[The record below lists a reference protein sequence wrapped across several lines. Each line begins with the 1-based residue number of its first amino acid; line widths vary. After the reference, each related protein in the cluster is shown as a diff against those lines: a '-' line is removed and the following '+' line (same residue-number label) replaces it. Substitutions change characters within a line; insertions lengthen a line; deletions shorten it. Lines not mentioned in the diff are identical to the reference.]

1 MEQKIMESKTL
12 SLVILAGGMGSRY
25 KGQKQIDP
33 IGPSK
38 ETLMEY
44 SIYDAFSCGIKHYVF
59 IINEQFD
66 ADTKKYFQTIIEKK
80 GGSVEFVLQTTYTS
94 VPRGI
99 YDKIEKRE
107 KPWGTGHALMI
118 TKNHLNNPFIVIN
131 ADDFYGRKAYEKAN
145 ELVQAEQITAIT
157 YGMVAYKLANTI
169 SENGSVSRG
178 ICTVQN
184 GLLEN
189 VVERTN
195 IYANENGEIVF
206 EENEHVESLD
216 EDVAVSMNFFVLH
229 PSIFRNLEDKFA
241 DFLKENAS
249 HLKAEFFLPKVINDM
264 IKEDQLEV
272 IVQNSDEN
280 WFGMTYPEDR
290 VVVVNSI
297 QQLVKDQKYPNSL
310 WT

>member
-1 MEQKIMESKTL
+1 MESKTL

-59 IINEQFD
+59 IVNEQFD
-66 ADTKKYFQTIIEKK
+66 VETKKYFQNIIEKK

-99 YDKIEKRE
+99 YDTIEKRQ
-107 KPWGTGHALMI
+107 KPWGTGHALLI
-118 TKNHLNNPFIVIN
+118 TKNHLNNPFVVIN
-131 ADDFYGRKAYEKAN
+131 ADDFYGRKAFEKAN
-145 ELVQAEQITAIT
+145 ELVQAEQITANT

-178 ICTVQN
+178 VCSVTN
-184 GLLEN
+184 GFLEN
-189 VVERTN
+189 VIERTN
-195 IYANENGEIVF
+195 IYSNDEGEIVF
-206 EENEHVESLD
+206 EEEDIVASLD
-216 EDVAVSMNFFVLH
+216 ADSPVSMNFFVLH
-229 PSIFRNLEDKFA
+229 PSIFRCLEDKFEE
-241 DFLKENAS
+241 FLKENAS
-249 HLKAEFFLPKVINDM
+249 HLKAEFFLPKVVNDM

-272 IVQNSDEN
+272 IVKESDDN
-280 WFGMTYPEDR
+280 WFGMTYPGDR
-290 VVVVNSI
+290 EVVVNSI
-297 QQLVKDQKYPNSL
+297 QNLIEDQKYPKSL
-310 WT
+310 WA

>member
-1 MEQKIMESKTL
+1 MVQKIMESKTL

-44 SIYDAFSCGIKHYVF
+44 SIFDAFSCGIKHFVF
-59 IINEQFD
+59 IINDQLDVE
-66 ADTKKYFQTIIEKK
+66 TKKYFQNLIAKN
-80 GGSVEFVLQTTYTS
+80 GGSAEFVLQTTYTS

-99 YDKIEKRE
+99 YDTIEKRE

-131 ADDFYGRKAYEKAN
+131 ADDFYGRKAFEKAN
-145 ELVQAEQITAIT
+145 ELVQNEKITANT

-178 ICTVQN
+178 VCTVTN
-184 GLLEN
+184 GHLEN

-195 IYANENGEIVF
+195 IYSNENGEIVF
-206 EENEHVESLD
+206 EEDDNVLPLD
-216 EDVAVSMNFFVLH
+216 GNTAVSMNFFVLH
-229 PSIFRNLEDKFA
+229 PSIFRKLEDKFEE
-241 DFLKENAS
+241 FLHENAS
-249 HLKAEFFLPKVINDM
+249 QLKAEFFLPKVVNDM

-272 IVQNSDEN
+272 IVEKSDDN

-290 VVVVNSI
+290 EVVVNSI
-297 QQLVKDQKYPNSL
+297 QNLINDQKYPNSL

>member
-1 MEQKIMESKTL
+1 
-12 SLVILAGGMGSRY
+12 MGSRY

-33 IGPSK
+33 IGSSK

-44 SIYDAFSCGIKHYVF
+44 SIYDAFCSGIKHFVF
-59 IINEQFD
+59 IINEQFNV
-66 ADTKKYFQTIIEKK
+66 DTKKYFQNIIEKK
-80 GGSVEFVLQTTYTS
+80 GGIAEFVLQTTYTS

-99 YDKIEKRE
+99 YDTIEKRE

-131 ADDFYGRKAYEKAN
+131 ADDFYGHKAYKKAS
-145 ELVQAEQITAIT
+145 ELVQNDKITANT

-178 ICTVQN
+178 ICTVTN
-184 GLLEN
+184 GYLDN

-195 IYANENGEIVF
+195 IYSDENGEIVY
-206 EENEHVESLD
+206 EEDDNIFPLD
-216 EDVAVSMNFFVLH
+216 EDTAVSMNFFVLH
-229 PSIFRNLEDKFA
+229 PSIFRKLEDKFEE
-241 DFLKENAS
+241 FLQENAGQ
-249 HLKAEFFLPKVINDM
+249 LKAEFFLPKVINDM
-264 IKEDQLEV
+264 IEEDQLEV
-272 IVQNSDEN
+272 IVEKSDDN

-290 VVVVNSI
+290 EVVVNSI
-297 QQLVKDQKYPNSL
+297 QNLIKEQKYPKSL

>member
-1 MEQKIMESKTL
+1 MESKTL

-33 IGPSK
+33 IGRSK

-44 SIYDAFSCGIKHYVF
+44 SIYDAFSCGIKHFVF

-145 ELVQAEQITAIT
+145 ELVQAEQITANT

-195 IYANENGEIVF
+195 IYANVNGEIVF
-206 EENEHVESLD
+206 EEEDKVATLD
-216 EDVAVSMNFFVLH
+216 ADSPVSMNFFVLH
-229 PSIFRNLEDKFA
+229 PSIFRNLEDKFEE
-241 DFLKENAS
+241 FLKENAS
-249 HLKAEFFLPKVINDM
+249 QLKAEFFLPKVVNDM

-272 IVQNSDEN
+272 IVKKSDDN

-290 VVVVNSI
+290 EVVVNSI
-297 QQLVKDQKYPNSL
+297 QNLIDDQKYPNSL
-310 WT
+310 WA

>member
-1 MEQKIMESKTL
+1 MEYKAL

-44 SIYDAFSCGIKHYVF
+44 SIYDAFSCGIKHFVF
-59 IINEQFD
+59 IINEQLD
-66 ADTKKYFQTIIEKK
+66 NDTKKYFQNIIENK
-80 GGSVEFVLQTTYTS
+80 GGTAEFVLQTTYTA

-99 YDKIEKRE
+99 YDTIEQRQ
-107 KPWGTGHALMI
+107 KPWGTGHALLI
-118 TKNHLNNPFIVIN
+118 TKNHLQNPFIVIN
-131 ADDFYGRKAYEKAN
+131 ADDFYGRKAFEKAN
-145 ELVQAEQITAIT
+145 ELVQADKITANS

-178 ICTVQN
+178 ICTVEN

-195 IYANENGEIVF
+195 IYSKDGGEIVF
-206 EENEHVESLD
+206 EENEIETPLD
-216 EDVAVSMNFFVLH
+216 DDSSVSMNFFVLH
-229 PSIFRNLEDKFA
+229 PSIYRNLEDKFE

-249 HLKAEFFLPKVINDM
+249 QLKAEFFLPKVVNDM

-272 IVQNSDEN
+272 IVQKSDDN

-290 VVVVNSI
+290 EVVVNSI
-297 QQLVKDQKYPNSL
+297 QNLINDQKYPNAL
-310 WT
+310 WK